1 MTIPIAVF
9 GLGNPLMTDEGIGI
23 LVLQALEA
31 RNDIPAEVE
40 LVDLGTGGLR
50 ILHEAE
56 GRTKL
61 IFVDCAFMGEPAG
74 TIRRFTPDEVRSVKP
89 RMRQSVH
96 ESDLMHNLELARRL
110 GRCPDDVVILGI
122 EPERVEPGMQLTP
135 ALEGRLEDYVA
146 AVLAEIG
153 AARDA

>member
-61 IFVDCAFMGEPAG
+61 IFVDCALMGEPAG

-122 EPERVEPGMQLTP
+122 EPEKVEPGMQLTP
-135 ALEGRLEDYVA
+135 TLAGRLEDYVA